1 MFHCPVLSLSFTIFI
16 DTSHLNVCF
25 EFKKS
30 HKSKY
35 IKEDKVEGLPGK
47 RKLSGFFCSLV
58 QHVLHFS
65 LGSLVQE
72 NLVLSQVFVE
82 YTGPNVQCGSK
93 NCCLNRVFVPSFTIY
108 FHATVQHIHVHVSVL

>member
-1 MFHCPVLSLSFTIFI
+1 MFHCPVLSLSLTIFI

-47 RKLSGFFCSLV
+47 RKALRFLLFSSSTCVTFCFRFF
-58 QHVLHFS
+58 
-65 LGSLVQE
+65 GSRK
-72 NLVLSQVFVE
+72 F
-82 YTGPNVQCGSK
+82 GS
-93 NCCLNRVFVPSFTIY
+93 VPG
-108 FHATVQHIHVHVSVL
+108 VRGVHGTECPVWL